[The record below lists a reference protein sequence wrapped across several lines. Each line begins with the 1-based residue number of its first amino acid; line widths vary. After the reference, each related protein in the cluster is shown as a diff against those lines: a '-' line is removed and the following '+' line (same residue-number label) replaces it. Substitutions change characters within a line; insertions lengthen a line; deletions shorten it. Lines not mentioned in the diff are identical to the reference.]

1 MGKFFVAGFFVAP
14 DGILHGYGE
23 RSALLEESDVGL
35 DQIVDVSVQLW
46 SRSKGRQEVLQVVLI
61 QCILEPGY
69 YLQQRT

>member
-14 DGILHGYGE
+14 DSILHGYGE
-23 RSALLEESDVGL
+23 RSALLEESAVRL

-46 SRSKGRQEVLQVVLI
+46 SRSKGRQEVLHVVLF

>member
-14 DGILHGYGE
+14 DSILHGYGE

-46 SRSKGRQEVLQVVLI
+46 SRSKGRQEVLQVVLF
-61 QCILEPGY
+61 QCILEPSY